1 MRSSNLHRNMKKTHA
16 TNSNCKHTSIADKSN
31 AMLEAKT
38 DKKASHGKKD
48 ISSILANQ

>member
-1 MRSSNLHRNMKKTHA
+1 MRSSNLHRNMKKRMQQTVSVN
-16 TNSNCKHTSIADKSN
+16 TPQLPTK